1 MRLAQFSVHKPVT
14 TLMIFIAMIVLGVT
28 SMVLLGIDLLPNVEI
43 PAISVITLYE
53 GAGPEEMETLVTK
66 PIEDIL
72 STISR
77 VDNVLS
83 VSKEGVSTVTLKFA
97 WGENID
103 EAANDVREKLDMIK
117 ERLPEEAEAPVV
129 FKFDVDMF
137 PVLIVGITAG
147 DSYPRLQKIVED
159 EIADPLERVDGVAAA
174 AVHGG
179 LERQVRVE
187 IDRERLASLDLSLTQ
202 LTAILASQNISV
214 PGGNIRTGHMDFL
227 VRTPEEFASPDEVGD
242 VVIASPGGIPVKLRD
257 IAEIK
262 DLFKERSYDVRLN
275 GQRAVAI
282 FVQKQSG
289 GNTVEVSRAVRA
301 KLDEVRPTLPRDVQV
316 DIVVDNSEFIL
327 ASVDNLRDNVLW
339 AVLGVFFVILFF
351 VGSLRASLIV
361 ATSVPTSLIIT
372 FLLMYVAGYT
382 INTTSLAA
390 LAIAVGEVVDAAIV
404 VVDNIHRHRR
414 KGHRARESAIHGT
427 NEVGVAVI
435 ASTLT
440 TVAIFVP
447 VMFVGGI
454 TQIIFGQFAM
464 IVTMSLIASLLT
476 SLMLVPMLCSK
487 FLKSEEAAGTTG
499 LGLFYR
505 WGEKVLTW
513 TEDGYCR
520 FLAWSLR
527 HRKTVL
533 VSCVL
538 IFLWCLGLTAFVG
551 REFFPQEDQNQLQA
565 QFELPVGTRYERA
578 GRVGEQMAKIA
589 QAHIPEGEHVY
600 TRWGVVD
607 EAGAQE
613 LISDM
618 ETYNGL
624 LFIKLVGKEKRQAS
638 PKEIIERIRP
648 ITDRIPGAVVRYD
661 VRDPFEEMIFG
672 TAGALS
678 IELYG
683 QDMALAAEY
692 AERVKRT
699 VSAISGIED
708 VTISRDEEK
717 PEIRVIV
724 DRDKAARLGL
734 DVRTIGKA
742 VETLFAGTTATR
754 YREGGD
760 EYDVRIRLRPEDRQR
775 IQDLRDVYVN
785 TPLGGPVCLANFAEI
800 EQGLGPSRIERK
812 DQARYITVSGQVRGR
827 DLGSVAK
834 EVRAALARLPMPPG
848 FSYKIGGAEEQ
859 REEAFRLLAIAVVLG
874 MVLVYMVMASQ
885 FESYRDPFIIFLSVP
900 FGIVGVTMILA
911 LTGIPMS
918 IVTFISLILLIG
930 LVVNNGIVL
939 ISYIGILR
947 QRGYD
952 AVTAIMDGGR
962 SRLRPILSTTLT
974 TLLGV
979 APLTVSHGAGS
990 EVWGPFAVA
999 SIGGMMLST
1008 LITLVLMPTLYSL
1021 FEGVKVSDIVTKQ
1034 GMSRE
1039 SRSDHT

>member
-1 MRLAQFSVHKPVT
+1 MKLSQFSVNKPVT
-14 TLMIFIAMIVLGVT
+14 TLMIFIAMVVLGLT
-28 SMVLLGIDLLPNVEI
+28 SMSLLGIDLLPEIEI
-43 PAISVITLYE
+43 PAISIVTLYE
-53 GAGPEEMETLVTK
+53 GAGPEEMETLITE

-83 VSKEGVSTVTLKFA
+83 VSREGVSQVTLKFD

-103 EAANDVREKLDMIK
+103 EAANDVREKLDMVK

-129 FKFDVDMF
+129 FKFDIDMF
-137 PVLIVGITAG
+137 PVMIIGITAG

-159 EIADPLERVDGVAAA
+159 QIADPLKRVDGVAAA

-187 IDRERLASLDLSLTQ
+187 IHQDRLTALNLSLGQ

-214 PGGNIRTGHMDFL
+214 PGGNIRTGYKDFL
-227 VRTPEEFASPDEVGD
+227 VRTPEEFASPDEVGE
-242 VVIASPGGIPVKLRD
+242 VIVASPGGIPVKLKD
-257 IAEIK
+257 IAEVT
-262 DLFKERSYDVRLN
+262 DAFKERAYDVRLN
-275 GQRAVAI
+275 GQRAIAV

-289 GNTVEVSRAVRA
+289 GNTVEVSRAARA
-301 KLDEVRPTLPRDVQV
+301 KLEEVRANLPPDVQMG
-316 DIVVDNSEFIL
+316 VVMDNSDFIL
-327 ASVDNLRDNVLW
+327 ASMRNLRDNVFW
-339 AVLGVFFVILFF
+339 AILGVFFVILFF

-404 VVDNIHRHRR
+404 VVDNIHRHSQRGQR
-414 KGHRARESAIHGT
+414 PRESAIHGT
-427 NEVGVAVI
+427 SEVGVAVM

-454 TQIIFGQFAM
+454 TEIIFGQFAM
-464 IVTMSLIASLLT
+464 IVTMSLLASLLT

-487 FLKSEEAAGTTG
+487 FLKTEEAGRTTG

-505 WGEKVLTW
+505 WGEKVLTRV
-513 TEDGYCR
+513 ESGYCWL
-520 FLAWSLR
+520 LAWSLR
-527 HRKTVL
+527 NRTTVL

-538 IFLWCLGLTAFVG
+538 IFLWCLGLTMFVG
-551 REFFPQEDQNQLQA
+551 REFFPQEDQSQLEV
-565 QFELPVGTRYERA
+565 QFDLPVGTRFERT
-578 GRVGEQMAKIA
+578 GRVGQQIGKIVE
-589 QAHIPEGEHVY
+589 AHVPERQDVY
-600 TRWGVVD
+600 VRWGVVD

-613 LISDM
+613 FIGDM
-618 ETYNGL
+618 ETYKGTV
-624 LFIKLVGKEKRQAS
+624 FVKLVDKEKREAS
-638 PKEIIERIRP
+638 PKEIVERVRP
-648 ITDRIPGAVVRYD
+648 IVDGVPGAVVRYNA
-661 VRDPFEEMIFG
+661 RDPFEEMIFG
-672 TAGALS
+672 IAGAMS

-683 QDMALAAEY
+683 HDMVKAMEY
-692 AERVKRT
+692 AEQVKQ
-699 VSAISGIED
+699 AITRIAGIED
-708 VTISRDEEK
+708 VSISRTEEK
-717 PEIRVIV
+717 PEIKVVV
-724 DRDKAARLGL
+724 DREKAAKLGL

-742 VETLFAGTTATR
+742 VETMFAGTTATR

-775 IQDLRDVYVN
+775 VQDLRDVYVS
-785 TPLGGPVCLANFAEI
+785 TPLGGQVCLANFVEM
-800 EQGLGPSRIERK
+800 EQGVGPSRIERK
-812 DQARYITVSGQVRGR
+812 DQARYITVSSQVRGR

-834 EVRAALARLPMPPG
+834 DVRAAIEKIPMPPG
-848 FSYKIGGAEEQ
+848 FNYKIGGAEEQ
-859 REEAFRLLAIAVVLG
+859 RQEAFRLLVLAMVLG

-900 FGIVGVTMILA
+900 FGIVGVTMVLA

-947 QRGYD
+947 HRGYD
-952 AVTAIMDGGR
+952 TQAAIMEGGR
-962 SRLRPILSTTLT
+962 SRLRPIVSTTLT

-979 APLTVSHGAGS
+979 APLTISHGAGS
-990 EVWGPFAVA
+990 EIWGPFAVA
-999 SIGGMMLST
+999 SIGGMTLST

-1021 FEGVKVSDIVTKQ
+1021 FEGIETSDLK
-1034 GMSRE
+1034 
-1039 SRSDHT
+1039 

>member
-1 MRLAQFSVHKPVT
+1 MRLAQFSVNKPVT
-14 TLMIFIAMIVLGVT
+14 TLMIFIAMVVLGLT
-28 SMVLLGIDLLPNVEI
+28 SMSLLGIDLLPNIEI
-43 PAISVITLYE
+43 PAISIVTLYE
-53 GAGPEEMETLVTK
+53 GAGPEEMETLITE

-72 STISR
+72 STIAR

-83 VSKEGVSTVTLKFA
+83 VSKEGVSQVTLKFD

-103 EAANDVREKLDMIK
+103 EAANDVREKLDMVK
-117 ERLPEEAEAPVV
+117 ERLPEEAETPVV
-129 FKFDVDMF
+129 FKFDIDMF
-137 PVLIVGITAG
+137 PVMIIGITAG

-159 EIADPLERVDGVAAA
+159 QIADPLKRVDGVAEA

-187 IDRERLASLDLSLTQ
+187 IYQDRLAELNLSLEQ

-214 PGGNIRTGHMDFL
+214 PGGNIRTGHKDFL
-227 VRTPEEFASPDEVGD
+227 VRTPEEFASPEQVGD
-242 VVIASPGGIPVKLRD
+242 VIIASPGGIPVKLKD

-262 DLFKERSYDVRLN
+262 DAFKERAYDVRLN
-275 GQRAVAI
+275 GERAMAV

-301 KLDEVRPTLPRDVQV
+301 KLEEVRASLSPDVQMG
-316 DIVVDNSEFIL
+316 VVMDSSEFIR
-327 ASVDNLRDNVLW
+327 ASMRNLSSNVFW
-339 AVLGVFFVILFF
+339 AILGVFFVILFF

-361 ATSVPTSLIIT
+361 ATSVPTSLVIT

-404 VVDNIHRHRR
+404 VVDNIHRRR
-414 KGHRARESAIHGT
+414 QRGQRLRESAIHGT
-427 NEVGVAVI
+427 NEVGVAVV

-454 TQIIFGQFAM
+454 TEIIFGQFAM
-464 IVTMSLIASLLT
+464 IVTMSLLASLLT

-487 FLKSEEAAGTTG
+487 FLKSEEAGGTTG

-505 WGEKVLTW
+505 WGEKTLTW
-513 TEDGYCR
+513 IEDGYCR

-527 HRKTVL
+527 NRKTVL

-538 IFLWCLGLTAFVG
+538 IFLWCLGLTLFVG
-551 REFFPQEDQNQLQA
+551 REFFPQEDQNQMQVE
-565 QFELPVGTRYERA
+565 FELPVGTRFERT
-578 GRVGEQMAKIA
+578 GRIGQQIGKIVDD
-589 QAHIPEGEHVY
+589 HVPESQDVY
-600 TRWGVVD
+600 VRWGVVD

-613 LISDM
+613 FIGDM
-618 ETYNGL
+618 ETYTGMV
-624 LFIKLVGKEKRQAS
+624 FVKLVDKEKRHAS
-638 PKEIIERIRP
+638 PKDIVERLRP
-648 ITDRIPGAVVRYD
+648 ITDRLPGAVVHYN

-672 TAGALS
+672 IGGAMS

-683 QDMALAAEY
+683 HDMARAKDY
-692 AERVKRT
+692 AEQVKQ
-699 VSAISGIED
+699 AITRILGIED
-708 VTISRDEEK
+708 VTVSRKEEK
-717 PEIRVIV
+717 PEIKVIV
-724 DRDKAARLGL
+724 DREKAAKLGL

-742 VETLFAGTTATR
+742 VETMFAGTTATR

-760 EYDVRIRLRPEDRQR
+760 EYDVRVRLRPEDRQR

-785 TPLGGPVCLANFAEI
+785 TPLGGHVCLANFARI
-800 EQGLGPSRIERK
+800 EQGFGPSRIERK
-812 DQARYITVSGQVRGR
+812 DQSRYITVSGQVRGR
-827 DLGSVAK
+827 DLGSAAE
-834 EVRAALARLPMPPG
+834 EVRAALDKIPVPPG

-859 REEAFRLLAIAVVLG
+859 RQEAFRLLILAMVLG

-900 FGIVGVTMILA
+900 FGIVGVTMVLA

-947 QRGYD
+947 RRGHD
-952 AVTAIMDGGR
+952 AVTAIMEGGR

-979 APLTVSHGAGS
+979 APLTISHGAGS
-990 EVWGPFAVA
+990 EIWGPFAIA
-999 SIGGMMLST
+999 SLGGMTLST

-1021 FEGVKVSDIVTKQ
+1021 FEGVKISDLK
-1034 GMSRE
+1034 
-1039 SRSDHT
+1039 

>member
-28 SMVLLGIDLLPNVEI
+28 SLALLGIDLLPEVEI
-43 PAISVITLYE
+43 PAVSVITLYE
-53 GAGPEEMETLVTK
+53 GAGPEEIETLITK

-103 EAANDVREKLDMIK
+103 EAANDVREKLDMVK
-117 ERLPEEAEAPVV
+117 ERLPEEAETPVV
-129 FKFDVDMF
+129 FKFDLDMF
-137 PVLIVGITAG
+137 PVLIIGITAG

-159 EIADPLERVDGVAAA
+159 EIADPLKRVDGVAAA
-174 AVHGG
+174 VVHGG

-187 IDRERLASLDLSLTQ
+187 IDQGRLASLNLSLAQ
-202 LTAILASQNISV
+202 LVPILASQNVSV
-214 PGGNIRTGHMDFL
+214 PGGNIRSGHMDFL
-227 VRTPEEFASPDEVGD
+227 VRTPEEFASPEEVGE
-242 VVIASPGGIPVKLRD
+242 VVIAAPGGIPIKLKD
-257 IAEIK
+257 IAEVK
-262 DLFKERSYDVRLN
+262 DLFKERAYDVRLN
-275 GQRAVAI
+275 GKRAMAI

-289 GNTVEVSRAVRA
+289 GNTVEVSRAVRDE
-301 KLDEVRPTLPRDVQV
+301 LDEVRPRLPADVQV
-316 DIVVDNSEFIL
+316 GIVTDNSEFIL
-327 ASVDNLRDNVLW
+327 ASVANLRDNVFW
-339 AVLGVFFVILFF
+339 AILGVFFVILFF

-372 FLLMYVAGYT
+372 FLLMYAAGYT

-404 VVDNIHRHRR
+404 VVDNIYRHRR
-414 KGHRARESAIHGT
+414 KGQRARESAIHGT
-427 NEVGVAVI
+427 NEVGVAVM

-447 VMFVGGI
+447 IMFVGGI
-454 TQIIFGQFAM
+454 TEIIFGQFAM

-487 FLKSEEAAGTTG
+487 FLTGEEPGATSR
-499 LGLFYR
+499 LGFVYR
-505 WGEKVLTW
+505 WGETVLTSI
-513 TEDGYCR
+513 ENRYSR

-527 HRKTVL
+527 NRRTVL
-533 VSCVL
+533 GSCVL
-538 IFLWCLGLTAFVG
+538 IFFWCLGLTAFVG

-565 QFELPVGTRYERA
+565 AFELPVGTRYERA
-578 GRVGEQMAKIA
+578 GLVGLQMAKIA
-589 QAHIPEGEHVY
+589 EAHMPEGQYVY
-600 TRWGVVD
+600 ARWGVVD
-607 EAGAQE
+607 EAGAEE
-613 LISDM
+613 LIGDM

-624 LFIKLVGKEKRQAS
+624 LFIKLVDKEKRRTS
-638 PKEIIERIRP
+638 PKEIIERVRP
-648 ITDRIPGAVVRYD
+648 ITDRIPGAVIRYD
-661 VRDPFEEMIFG
+661 ARDPFEEMIFG
-672 TAGALS
+672 IGGALA

-683 QDMALAAEY
+683 NDMAQAAEY
-692 AERVKRT
+692 AERVQRT
-699 VSAISGIED
+699 ISGIRGIED
-708 VTISRDEEK
+708 VTVSRKEEK
-717 PEIRVIV
+717 PEIKVIV
-724 DRDKAARLGL
+724 DREKAARLGL
-734 DVRTIGKA
+734 DVRTIGKT
-742 VETLFAGTTATR
+742 VETMFAGTTATR

-775 IQDLRDVYVN
+775 IQDLQDVYIN
-785 TPLGGPVCLANFAEI
+785 TPLGGQVCLANFAEMK
-800 EQGLGPSRIERK
+800 QGVGPSRIERK

-827 DLGSVAK
+827 DLGSAAA
-834 EVRAALARLPMPPG
+834 EVQAALARMPVPPG

-859 REEAFRLLAIAVVLG
+859 RQEAFRLLTIAVILG
-874 MVLVYMVMASQ
+874 MILVYMVMASQ

-918 IVTFISLILLIG
+918 IVTFIALILLIG

-947 QRGYD
+947 QRGYGTV
-952 AVTAIMDGGR
+952 AAIMEGGC

-979 APLTVSHGAGS
+979 APLTLSRGAGS
-990 EVWGPFAVA
+990 EIWGPFAIA

-1008 LITLVLMPTLYSL
+1008 LVTLVLMPTLYSL
-1021 FEGVKVSDIVTKQ
+1021 FEGVK
-1034 GMSRE
+1034 
-1039 SRSDHT
+1039 RSEVDVR

>member
-1 MRLAQFSVHKPVT
+1 MKLAQFSVNKPVT
-14 TLMIFIAMIVLGVT
+14 TLMIFIAMVVLGLT
-28 SMVLLGIDLLPNVEI
+28 SMSLLGIDLLPEIEI
-43 PAISVITLYE
+43 PAISVVTLYE
-53 GAGPEEMETLVTK
+53 GAGPEEMETLITE

-77 VDNVLS
+77 VDEVLS
-83 VSKEGVSTVTLKFA
+83 VSKEGVSTVTLKFD

-103 EAANDVREKLDMIK
+103 EAANDVREKLDMVK
-117 ERLPEEAEAPVV
+117 ERLPEEAETPIV
-129 FKFDVDMF
+129 FKFDIDMF
-137 PVLIVGITAG
+137 PVMIIGITAG

-159 EIADPLERVDGVAAA
+159 QVADPLKRVDGVAAA

-187 IDRERLASLDLSLTQ
+187 IQQDRLAALNLSFGQ

-214 PGGNIRTGHMDFL
+214 PGGNIRTGYKDFL
-227 VRTPEEFASPDEVGD
+227 VRTPEEFATPEEVGE
-242 VVIASPGGIPVKLRD
+242 VIVASPGGIPVKLKD

-262 DLFKERSYDVRLN
+262 DAFKERGYDVRLN
-275 GQRAVAI
+275 GQRAMAV

-301 KLDEVRPTLPRDVQV
+301 KLEEVRANLPPDVKMG
-316 DIVVDNSEFIL
+316 VVMDNSDFIM
-327 ASVDNLRDNVLW
+327 ASMRNLRDNVFW
-339 AVLGVFFVILFF
+339 AILGVFFVILFF

-372 FLLMYVAGYT
+372 FLLMHIAGYT

-404 VVDNIHRHRR
+404 VVDNIHRRHQR
-414 KGHRARESAIHGT
+414 GQRARESAIHGT
-427 NEVGVAVI
+427 NEVGVAVV

-440 TVAIFVP
+440 TIAIFVP

-454 TQIIFGQFAM
+454 TEIIFGQFAM
-464 IVTMSLIASLLT
+464 IVTMSLVASLLT

-487 FLKSEEAAGTTG
+487 FLKNEEAGRTTG
-499 LGLFYR
+499 LGLFSR
-505 WGEKVLTW
+505 WGERVLTGM
-513 TEDGYCR
+513 EDGYCR
-520 FLAWSLR
+520 LLAWSLR
-527 HRKTVL
+527 NRKTVL

-538 IFLWCLGLTAFVG
+538 IFLWCLGLTMFVG
-551 REFFPQEDQNQLQA
+551 REFFPQEDQSQLEVE
-565 QFELPVGTRYERA
+565 FELPVGTRYERT
-578 GRVGEQMAKIA
+578 GRVGQQIGKIVA
-589 QAHIPEGEHVY
+589 AHVPESQDVY
-600 TRWGVVD
+600 VRWGVVD

-613 LISDM
+613 FIGDM
-618 ETYNGL
+618 ETYMGMV
-624 LFIKLVGKEKRQAS
+624 FVKLVDKEKRDAS
-638 PKEIIERIRP
+638 PKEIIERVRP
-648 ITDRIPGAVVRYD
+648 VIDGMPGAVVRYNA
-661 VRDPFEEMIFG
+661 RDPFEEMIFG

-683 QDMALAAEY
+683 HDMAKAMEY
-692 AERVKRT
+692 AEQVQR
-699 VSAISGIED
+699 AITRIAGIED
-708 VTISRDEEK
+708 VSISRTEEK
-717 PEIRVIV
+717 PEIKVIV
-724 DRDKAARLGL
+724 DREKAARLGL

-742 VETLFAGTTATR
+742 VETMFAGTTATR

-785 TPLGGPVCLANFAEI
+785 TPLGGQVCLANFAEM
-800 EQGLGPSRIERK
+800 EQGYGPSRIERK
-812 DQARYITVSGQVRGR
+812 DQARYITVSSQVRGR
-827 DLGSVAK
+827 DLGSVATD
-834 EVRAALARLPMPPG
+834 VRAALGKIPAPPG
-848 FSYKIGGAEEQ
+848 FGHKIAGAEEQ
-859 REEAFRLLAIAVVLG
+859 REEAFRLLILAMVLG

-900 FGIVGVTMILA
+900 FGIVGVTMVLA

-947 QRGYD
+947 HRGYD
-952 AVTAIMDGGR
+952 AVAAIIEGGR
-962 SRLRPILSTTLT
+962 SRLRPIVSTTLT

-979 APLTVSHGAGS
+979 APLTISHGAGS
-990 EVWGPFAVA
+990 EIWGPFAVA
-999 SIGGMMLST
+999 SIGGMTLST

-1021 FEGVKVSDIVTKQ
+1021 FEGVKVSDLK
-1034 GMSRE
+1034 
-1039 SRSDHT
+1039 